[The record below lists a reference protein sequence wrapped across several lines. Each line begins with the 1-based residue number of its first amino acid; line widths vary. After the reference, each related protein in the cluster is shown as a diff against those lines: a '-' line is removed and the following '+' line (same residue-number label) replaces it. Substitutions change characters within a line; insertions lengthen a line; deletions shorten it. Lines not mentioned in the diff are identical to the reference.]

1 MRRMLIVNS
10 AWPFATVRGPGFT
23 GRVCTR
29 AHVAKFFYPCS
40 PFPCNNACDAGNV
53 AVRVSLTGTA
63 TGWKLEGWT
72 IGYLGNQ
79 RENHSILLA
88 AYRARGESSSQK
100 TLRCILSSSSLFE
113 FCGFPFL
120 LLSLSNL
127 IVPTHFIH
135 HKYPLALIGQAMAR
149 ALSTISLDQA
159 NVHAEF
165 IDNRYFRPLGGSWPG
180 FRQTGLTAGREARS
194 PLGGRLIYI
203 PLYPLLLR
211 ISFNFSAFPLIGFER
226 AE

>member
-1 MRRMLIVNS
+1 MAVRNS
-10 AWPFATVRGPGFT
+10 AGSRIHWT
-23 GRVCTR
+23 RVHSRTR
-29 AHVAKFFYPCS
+29 CQIFLSVFS
-40 PFPCNNACDAGNV
+40 PCNNACDAGNV

-180 FRQTGLTAGREARS
+180 FRQTGLTTGREARS

-211 ISFNFSAFPLIGFER
+211 ISFNFSAFPLIGFEQ